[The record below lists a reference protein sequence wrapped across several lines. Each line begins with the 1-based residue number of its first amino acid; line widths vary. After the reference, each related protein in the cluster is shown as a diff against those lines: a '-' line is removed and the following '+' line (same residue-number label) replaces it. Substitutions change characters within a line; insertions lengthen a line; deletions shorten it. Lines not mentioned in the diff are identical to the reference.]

1 MMVVRK
7 KSIRIVWRDGFF
19 LYLCSE
25 INNNKLRIGMT
36 QGEAVIKA
44 LEDLGGKASL
54 KQIYALAKTY
64 VTFGTKTPEE
74 SIRAILQR
82 SPKAKQKVKGSGWW
96 ELVSY
101 QEEIARLEQAIS
113 ARDERI
119 QELEAQM
126 TPTAIFE
133 RMANMYMNASMNKD
147 KDDRKEVCN
156 ILNKIQSRLNL
167 TVSKELYDRTVS
179 FDKDIP
185 MSSKINIDGDNNG
198 VLGENIG
205 IQLSTDLQ
213 EKLVNGMLGKKL
225 LNNGNSNQG

>member
-1 MMVVRK
+1 MMVVWK

-25 INNNKLRIGMT
+25 INNNKLRIDMT

-74 SIRAILQR
+74 SIRAILLR

-101 QEEIARLEQAIS
+101 QEEIARLEQTIS
-113 ARDERI
+113 ARDKRI

-205 IQLSTDLQ
+205 IQLSTDWQ

>member
-25 INNNKLRIGMT
+25 INNNKLTIDMT

-101 QEEIARLEQAIS
+101 QEEIAQLEQAIS
-113 ARDERI
+113 ARDKRI

-185 MSSKINIDGDNNG
+185 MSKINVDGNNNG

-205 IQLSTDLQ
+205 IQLSTDWQ